1 MTEEELTALLLG
13 SFSRDFAS
21 RVAGLVR
28 REGAF
33 ETLYAVATGA
43 HGQLRTDERH
53 KLLFRSAW
61 VVDTLY
67 FETPELLRPFAER
80 FGATDFPACAD
91 ASARRHFTKIM
102 AHLLGSYAPP
112 VDALNRIAESAAA
125 WALEPG
131 AKVAV
136 RCGAVEVLR
145 RCRDRV
151 GWVRDCWDDLLAALE
166 HDATPGIDCRLR
178 KSWRR
183 QR

>member
-1 MTEEELTALLLG
+1 MTEDELTSLLLG

-21 RVAGLVR
+21 RVAGLIR
-28 REGAF
+28 RENAF

-43 HGQLRTDERH
+43 HAHLGADERH

-61 VVDTLY
+61 VLDKLY
-67 FETPELLRPFAER
+67 FETPDLFRPFAER
-80 FGATDFPACAD
+80 FCTTDFPACTD
-91 ASARRHFTKIM
+91 ASARRHLTKIM
-102 AHLLGSYAPP
+102 AHLLGSYAPQ
-112 VDALNRIAESAAA
+112 AESLERIAESAGE
-125 WALEPG
+125 WALDPG

-151 GWVRDCWDDLLAALE
+151 GWVRDSWDDLLAALE

-183 QR
+183 